1 MLTFKNTVVLGAVML
16 WLIGCSTSQNLNP
29 PPTAAP
35 QATTPQKTLQPALPA
50 TPPAAKIIQK
60 KPRRIPETDPQLA
73 IVAQKK
79 IKKAKKLYAAG
90 QYDEAE
96 ALLKESITL
105 FPFLAQAQLT
115 LGKVFLIKGSA
126 ARDMALLNSA
136 RLMFE
141 MARAI
146 DPASAEVQTL
156 LELFTTQYPE

>member
-1 MLTFKNTVVLGAVML
+1 MLTFKNSLGLGAALFVL
-16 WLIGCSTSQNLNP
+16 LGCSTSQNLQVAP
-29 PPTAAP
+29 SPAP
-35 QATTPQKTLQPALPA
+35 QEETPQKVLQPALPA
-50 TPPAAKIIQK
+50 TPPTAKIIK
-60 KPRRIPETDPQLA
+60 KESRRIPETDPQLA

-146 DPASAEVQTL
+146 DPGLAEVQTL